1 MTGRFVFW
9 GVGAAALI
17 LGGGLALSAA
27 PPGITTLAVPDRA
40 NSTPWVAA
48 SGSFVAVVWGASAEG
63 KGDVMLAV
71 SRDGGRTFA
80 SPARVNAVA
89 GDARISG
96 EIPPRVV
103 LSPRRGGGDPIVTA
117 VWNAK
122 DGTTEIKTAQSLD
135 GGRTFSAP
143 SSLQTSGAAG
153 DRGWQAATLDGRGTL
168 HTIWLDHRGLAA
180 DKAASGGAGHK
191 GEHDGVAMAQKSGLY
206 YASSAKPGDREL
218 FKGVCYCCKTALATG
233 PNGEIYAAW
242 RHVFAGNLRD
252 IAFTASRDG
261 GRTFESLLRVHED
274 KWSIHGCPDDGPAM
288 AVAASGII
296 HLVWPT
302 VPNGVQGALHYAWS
316 KDGRT
321 FTPAVRV
328 PTLGTP
334 KPSHPQIAIDARGRV
349 LVAWDE
355 VVNGARTAAAR
366 EIAHS
371 ATGINFGPIRRLD
384 EEGSALYPVLA
395 ATEQG
400 WLAVWTTGGTAS
412 TVRARLLS
420 E

>member
-1 MTGRFVFW
+1 MTRRFELC
-9 GVGAAALI
+9 GLGATALI
-17 LGGGLALSAA
+17 LWGGLALGAA
-27 PPGITTLAVPDRA
+27 PAAVITLAVPDRA

-71 SRDGGRTFA
+71 SRDGGGTFA
-80 SPARVNAVA
+80 SPVRVNAVA

-103 LSPRRGGGDPIVTA
+103 LSPRRGGGDPIVAA

-122 DGTTEIKTAQSLD
+122 DGATAIRTAQSQD

-143 SSLQTSGAAG
+143 SSLQMPGAAG

-168 HTIWLDHRGLAA
+168 HAIWLDHRGLAA
-180 DKAASGGAGHK
+180 DKATSGGAGHK

-206 YASSAKPGDREL
+206 YASSANAGEREL
-218 FKGVCYCCKTALATG
+218 FKGVCYCCKTAMATG
-233 PNGEIYAAW
+233 PKGEIYAAW

-261 GRTFESLLRVHED
+261 GRTFEPLVRVHED
-274 KWSIHGCPDDGPAM
+274 KWAIHGCPDDGPAM
-288 AVAASGII
+288 AVDASGTI

-302 VPNGVQGALHYAWS
+302 VPNGVEGALHYAWS
-316 KDGRT
+316 KDGRS
-321 FTPAVRV
+321 FTPATRV

-334 KPSHPQIAIDARGRV
+334 KPSHPQIAVDGKGRV
-349 LVAWDE
+349 MVAWDE

-366 EIAHS
+366 EVTHKAN
-371 ATGINFGPIRRLD
+371 GIDFGPIRRID
-384 EEGSALYPVLA
+384 EAGSALYPVLA
-395 ATEQG
+395 ATDQG